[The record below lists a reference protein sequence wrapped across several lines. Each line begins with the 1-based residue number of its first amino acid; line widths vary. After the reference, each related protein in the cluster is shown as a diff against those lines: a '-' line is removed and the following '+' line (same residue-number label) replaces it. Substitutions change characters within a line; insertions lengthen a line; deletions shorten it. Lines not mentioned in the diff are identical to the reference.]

1 MEGGSRVDRSTGEN
15 GSPKNPEEGLMC
27 PGDGG
32 INCGGGGEGGGG
44 GAMEGGGGIKICPSS
59 RSSTEMAPPLDR
71 LSVLSVH
78 G

>member
-15 GSPKNPEEGLMC
+15 GSPKNAEGGLTC

-44 GAMEGGGGIKICPSS
+44 GAMEGGGGIRICPSS
-59 RSSTEMAPPLDR
+59 RSSTEMAPPFDR
-71 LSVLSVH
+71 LSVLSV
-78 G
+78 